1 MFLRLVPDE
10 HGSSA
15 TRLDPSMAH
24 AQFASLPFTA
34 PSHFAFNY
42 PGGLVGR
49 RLLSTK
55 MPHSE
60 LVPVR
65 THTATQTAAGP
76 RLHFLSKSVSV
87 FTQGS
92 VHRGEGGGGVH
103 LFSVDLF
110 CGLSPDKVLA
120 HQASSFLGALNIQ
133 TGQ

>member
-1 MFLRLVPDE
+1 MFLRLAPDE

-15 TRLDPSMAH
+15 TRLDPFMAH

-42 PGGLVGR
+42 PGGLIGR

-92 VHRGEGGGGVH
+92 VHKGCVCVC